1 MNTNILF
8 GSISMVVSLTA
19 SSIVGQ
25 PANIETQKLTVPN
38 ITQELNFERGEYKIV
53 DATYD
58 EKYMLSNKELISIL
72 REAGFSGY
80 SLKYAWAIAVKES
93 TKRPM
98 AYNRSSDCY
107 GLFQINM
114 SGSLGKNRVAKYNL
128 DSEKD
133 LFDPLTNAMIAY
145 QMSNGG
151 KNWSAWTTNN
161 SAKSIIKDFPN

>member
-25 PANIETQKLTVPN
+25 PADLPNQTLSVPT
-38 ITQELNFERGEYKIV
+38 TQEVTFERGEYKIV
-53 DATYD
+53 KAPVTA
-58 EKYMLSNKELISIL
+58 KTMLSDSELISIL
-72 REAGFSGY
+72 KQAGFSGY
-80 SLKYAWAIAVKES
+80 ALKYAWAIAVKES

-98 AYNRSSDCY
+98 AYNKSSDCY

-114 SGSLGKNRVAKYNL
+114 SGSLGRNRVAKYNL
-128 DSEKD
+128 NSEDD
-133 LFDPLTNAMIAY
+133 LFDPLTNAKIAH

-151 KNWSAWTTNN
+151 KNWSAWSTEN
-161 SAKSIIKDFPN
+161 SALRIIADFPG